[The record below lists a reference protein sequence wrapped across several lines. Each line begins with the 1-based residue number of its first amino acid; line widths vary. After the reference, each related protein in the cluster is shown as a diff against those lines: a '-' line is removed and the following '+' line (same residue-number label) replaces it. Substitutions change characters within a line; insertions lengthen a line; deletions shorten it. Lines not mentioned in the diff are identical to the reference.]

1 MQMKSAITM
10 VVAAAV
16 ADVSAGAA
24 EAVVIIIANRT
35 DFLIFPYGNSFLC
48 L

>member
-24 EAVVIIIANRT
+24 EAVVIKANKT
-35 DFLIFPYGNSFLC
+35 FLFL
-48 L
+48 